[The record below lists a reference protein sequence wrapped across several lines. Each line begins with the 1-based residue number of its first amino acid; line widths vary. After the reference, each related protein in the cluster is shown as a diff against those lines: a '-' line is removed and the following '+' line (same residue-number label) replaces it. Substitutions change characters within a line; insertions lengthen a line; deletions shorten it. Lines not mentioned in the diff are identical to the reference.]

1 MVFIV
6 FQVVVSGL
14 MFTSC
19 KKDAKCDC
27 NVDTLGVAKVL
38 QPDSIVGKDAVI
50 ENRVPDNNSGSSSLL
65 ATFAWTN
72 QGFFDV
78 ARSLIEFDLSYFP
91 SQTKIKSAKLSLYWN
106 SYNNLIEQTGENA
119 FSIYRIIQE
128 WDEQTV
134 TWNNQ
139 PATTDSNKVTVPK
152 STAVDQSYINID
164 VTQLVQDIIDNPA
177 QGHGFMIK
185 LEDEIPYKLVV
196 LASSDCTEAGKRPK
210 LVIYY

>member
-6 FQVVVSGL
+6 FSIVFSGFSL
-14 MFTSC
+14 ISC

-27 NVDTLGVAKVL
+27 NVDTLRVATIL
-38 QPDSIVGKDAVI
+38 QPDGIIGKDAVI
-50 ENRVPDNNSGSSSLL
+50 ENIVPDNNSGSSSLF
-65 ATFAWTN
+65 AAFAWTN

-78 ARSLIEFDLSYFP
+78 SRALIEFDLSVFP
-91 SQTKIKSAKLSLYWN
+91 TQSKIKSAKLSLYWN

-128 WDEQTV
+128 WDENNV

-139 PATTDSNKVTVPK
+139 PATTDLHKVVVDK
-152 STAVDQSYINID
+152 STAIDQSYLNID

-185 LEDEIPYKLVV
+185 LDDEVPYKLVV
-196 LASSDCTEAGKRPK
+196 LASSDCSEPGKRPK
-210 LVIYY
+210 LVIFY